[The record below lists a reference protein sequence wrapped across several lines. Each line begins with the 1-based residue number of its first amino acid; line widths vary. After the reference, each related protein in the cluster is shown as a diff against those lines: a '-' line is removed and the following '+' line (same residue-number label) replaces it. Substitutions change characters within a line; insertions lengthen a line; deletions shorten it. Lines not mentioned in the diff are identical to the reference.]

1 MADGGT
7 CPNCREGVPDG
18 ADVCPH
24 CGLNPKQKLFQFAL
38 GVVMVGGL
46 AMWWDQSRPW
56 RVTQWGRPMSSTG
69 SELSGEYTTIC
80 PFSM

>member
-24 CGLNPKQKLFQFAL
+24 CGLNPKQRLFQFAL

-46 AMWWDQSRPW
+46 AMWLTIPGALLIVIVGVGLAVTSRIGPTVW
-56 RVTQWGRPMSSTG
+56 A
-69 SELSGEYTTIC
+69 
-80 PFSM
+80 